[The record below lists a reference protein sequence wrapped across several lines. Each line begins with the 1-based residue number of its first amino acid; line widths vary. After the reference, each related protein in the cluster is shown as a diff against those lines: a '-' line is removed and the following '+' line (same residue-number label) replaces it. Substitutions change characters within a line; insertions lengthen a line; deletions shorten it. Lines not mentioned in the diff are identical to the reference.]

1 MIQAISLV
9 DGNLVYDSLE
19 GAVQKGYIRYT
30 SDGQLLDVHPT
41 VLRHETAVLDCNGNM
56 VFEHDIVFHNGEKH
70 MVVYRRCRFF
80 LKKQDGALSELLP
93 SADVTICGISP
104 QVTSRLGVGG

>member
-41 VLRHETAVLDCNGNM
+41 VLRHETAVLDCN
-56 VFEHDIVFHNGEKH
+56 
-70 MVVYRRCRFF
+70 
-80 LKKQDGALSELLP
+80 
-93 SADVTICGISP
+93 
-104 QVTSRLGVGG
+104 